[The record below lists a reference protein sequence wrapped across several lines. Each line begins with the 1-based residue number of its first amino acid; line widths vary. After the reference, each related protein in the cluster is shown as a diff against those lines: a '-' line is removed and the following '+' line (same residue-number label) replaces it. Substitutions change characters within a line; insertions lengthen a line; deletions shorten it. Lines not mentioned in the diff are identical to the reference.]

1 MSIFKACDIRGVYGR
16 DLTDEIVYKIGRSL
30 GTLLGDRLVITGGDV
45 RISTPALKSSLI
57 RGISESGSSVI
68 DVGLIPTPAFY
79 YAKSYL
85 KADAGAMVTASHNPP
100 EFNGLKLV
108 LGPLP
113 ITEEELNEV
122 KKVAEAGDYT
132 RGNGSVR
139 TFDIVPSYQ
148 AYIKSAAPAAKNASA
163 FKVVVDCGNGCFS
176 GPAPGVFRSFGYRTE
191 ELFCTPDGTFPNRS
205 PNSALPKALE
215 ALSRTV
221 RHAKAHLGVAFDGD
235 GDRVAFVDHWGR
247 SLQSDKAIIIL
258 ARHLLADHPGEKVVY
273 DLKCSSVVPEA
284 ILQAGG
290 VPIPERSGHT
300 FLKTRVIAEDAVFGG
315 ELSGH
320 YFYRKLAGG
329 DDGLYSALV
338 MAAIL
343 ANTGASL
350 AELADAIPEYVTTPD
365 IRVAFEGDRHG
376 IIERIAGSFPEE
388 RISRLDGVRV
398 DFPGGWGLIRASVTE
413 PVLTLRFE
421 AESRE
426 CLDEIMDEFLAP
438 APEIQRSVTS
448 DQ

>member
-1 MSIFKACDIRGVYGR
+1 
-16 DLTDEIVYKIGRSL
+16 
-30 GTLLGDRLVITGGDV
+30 
-45 RISTPALKSSLI
+45 
-57 RGISESGSSVI
+57 
-68 DVGLIPTPAFY
+68 
-79 YAKSYL
+79 
-85 KADAGAMVTASHNPP
+85 
-100 EFNGLKLV
+100 
-108 LGPLP
+108 
-113 ITEEELNEV
+113 
-122 KKVAEAGDYT
+122 
-132 RGNGSVR
+132 
-139 TFDIVPSYQ
+139 
-148 AYIKSAAPAAKNASA
+148 
-163 FKVVVDCGNGCFS
+163 
-176 GPAPGVFRSFGYRTE
+176 VFRSFGYRTE

-258 ARHLLADHPGEKVVY
+258 ARHLLAEREAGGTPAVQAGETQAVQGEKVVY

-300 FLKTRVIAEDAVFGG
+300 FLKARVIAEDAVFGG

-320 YFYRKLAGG
+320 YFYRKLGGG

-350 AELADAIPEYVTTPD
+350 ADLADAIPEYVTTPD
-365 IRVAFEGDRHG
+365 IRVAFKGDRQE

-438 APEIQRSVTS
+438 APDIRESVTS
-448 DQ
+448 DG